1 MKNLRRPSVGT
12 VFRHCLLSRHPLSFL
27 NFGKSNISTI
37 FLSYWFLRSGSLR
50 PPFMH
55 NGFYAQLK
63 FAVFKELKAIKD
75 STVKPKADSA
85 RSNSAEETL
94 HSGEVQHDEAFLTSE
109 KPIDYNERVTRPSH
123 APSSNIY
130 SSPQK
135 VFTCRDE
142 VSEPILS
149 GKISS
154 AISMQSPEIC
164 SIVFRGEQRDL
175 LLIRMNALYLR

>member
-1 MKNLRRPSVGT
+1 MKNIQRPSVET
-12 VFRHCLLSRHPLSFL
+12 VFRQCLLSRHPMSFL

-37 FLSYWFLRSGSLR
+37 ILSYWFPRSGSLR

-85 RSNSAEETL
+85 RLNSAQENL
-94 HSGEVQHDEAFLTSE
+94 HSKEVQHDEAFLTSGIS
-109 KPIDYNERVTRPSH
+109 IDYTERVTRPSQV
-123 APSSNIY
+123 PSSNIY

-142 VSEPILS
+142 VAEPIIS

-154 AISMQSPEIC
+154 AILMPSPEIC